1 MSSWKKVGSFSR
13 RSKFNYI
20 RAPDATV
27 DNASV
32 THTIGGQLDLG
43 EWSDASG
50 NTRELVIKNRIIN
63 VCDPSGPQDV
73 ATRAYVD
80 NFFANRGGIGGDSV
94 AQTLPGPQG
103 PRGPA
108 GVAGP
113 SGPSGP
119 PGPIGPR
126 GIQGEPG
133 PTGRDGAFVGRGDTG
148 AAGPPG
154 PTGTTGAVGP
164 QGGVGPTGARGIQ
177 GIQGSSGLLVYL
189 NPDGDSLNDVGIPD
203 SYLMSTTNVNFS
215 TRVLDFTVEAN
226 ETKPLVFFWNK
237 RTNITQAQ
245 TSIPGGEVWTLN
257 LFAKPVTSA
266 DIQNIEFKFKVFR
279 ITSTTQALATS
290 FILDTAGT
298 TMPPVNLPSN
308 VLSVGTVSD
317 GVRLNSNGI
326 ALYQMALQVPFT
338 DVSDPNTYLQV
349 QIYATNLDT
358 DRTHYCKLYFQ
369 NTNGGYTDPATGI
382 PSQSTYS
389 YLRTTFGAAGIQGAQ
404 GPAGAQGNTGPS
416 GPQGATGSQG
426 IQGIP
431 GNAGNQGP
439 PGIQGP
445 TGGAAGPK
453 QAIQYKHPITDVQAG
468 MQYFLFDASD
478 NNGTMYVPN
487 VVMKDSTRGSI
498 ITSHRIDVNDAN
510 DTSVAPVYLSS
521 GAYGSTNYTT
531 GFLTVGLKYESG
543 AGAGTVSKP
552 TTSSDVNFGFQTSY
566 GLQSVAGAT
575 ALGPTALYAYRL
587 SRRNGGSAYNTMEIL
602 QNGTRFNLNAD
613 RFLLSSSDGNTN
625 GAQYTLTD
633 IAAPVYNANSS
644 FMLST
649 QVGNNAPGDAYPVW
663 ISCHQGTGTY
673 GHTGA
678 MIKMKADE
686 IAFTGSVRFLKGMN
700 MTGATVNLDT
710 DVSGVV
716 NIGAQSS
723 YVNIGNGS
731 QITAISIGSGA
742 SSVPTTIDIGT
753 KTSGSI
759 NIGYSMSG
767 DLNLGTGISGGTV
780 NIGTGMTSDGTIN
793 IGTSAN
799 GGKSTIN
806 IGGPGDEVNVAGTL
820 TYINTTNLDIS
831 DNLIT
836 LNKGATAGST
846 TIRGAGI
853 QLTRKDGAGTTDTFP
868 GWVKTDTTNQA
879 RSWEIVPP
887 NHPVSAFAEIRNGL
901 AVCNI
906 PNASIT
912 DTKYPVVG
920 LKTTLTN
927 TDTSS
932 NIQNLVLHRD
942 GNVGI
947 GYADARDGSIANFPS
962 SLLHVESTAGNQIV
976 LGGGNDSNSTNYV
989 RTFLSSPTSENSSAI
1004 LVVGRGA
1011 NSGPRAT
1018 TASAITRGFQLAY
1031 VESDSAS
1038 SSTLTLAC
1046 TQSGTSF
1053 TTPNLTFFRS
1063 DGTALFTSNVCI
1075 DKKNYFR
1082 MYNTTFSVTSPTTNL
1097 TFEVDGSNGTVR
1109 SERGIIIGSMSQT
1122 TLGAT
1127 SRLDVYDTSNASVR
1141 LIGGANEMVVG
1152 SKSGSNEAFVST
1164 TKSQDLEFLTNNAY
1178 RMTIKSDGKVGIGTR
1193 APSTGYTLEI
1203 SGNTYISNT
1212 LDVSKNTNIF
1222 GNLGVTGSTK
1232 FYGITTVS
1240 NNFSV
1245 NGTTYLTGS
1254 TNITG
1259 NLGVTGNTKVS
1270 GNFEV
1275 TGSITTGST
1284 NITGTFGVGGN
1295 TNITGNLGITGG
1307 NINLIGNL
1315 GVTGN
1320 TNLIGNIGITGGNTN
1335 ITGNLGVTGNTNIT
1349 GNLGV
1354 GGNTNITGTLD
1365 VTGNAKINGSLTI
1378 QSPIVLSDASTRP
1391 TSSSKGTLRFNDTT
1405 NSAEIFD
1412 GSYWADVGYYA
1423 GLPLGAIIAYPSST
1437 IPNDTFLLCNGEEV
1451 NQSEYPDLYNLITTT
1466 YGVASSAKFKLPDI
1480 RGRVIVGKGSSPF
1493 DTLNNRGGTETE
1505 TLSISQIPSHSHD
1518 VPNLTVQA
1526 QVSTTVTSGQIQFQ
1540 GIRTSTDISG
1550 THTHTVSV
1558 VQGSS
1563 RQNQWGPGV
1572 QNVDTKGQEETAP
1585 NGAHSHTF
1593 TPSGNIVYS
1602 ALVSQGT
1609 ATGTATGAAT
1619 GNRGGSGSHN
1629 NLQPYIV
1636 LNYFIKAKKESKQYN
1651 TTLTSDIRVKR
1662 NITPVC
1668 PEEAINAI
1676 RLLQPKR
1683 YEYIDKNLSEFKH
1696 HVGFIAQEVKICI
1709 PESVRTKKEFIP
1721 NVYSMAKLTSSG
1733 PSGTAVLTSV
1743 QHPIA
1748 KLIRD
1753 ELLRTTDVILNTT
1766 HPSCLKGI
1774 KLKMFNKS
1782 KECFHVCCVE
1792 SIDDYNVLVEPLDA
1806 TTRAVLSSADYF
1818 VYGQEIEDYHYMN
1831 NDAVFSTLVS
1841 AFQALDKTCKRQ
1853 ELLINALI
1861 EKNNLKL

>member
-13 RSKFNYI
+13 RSKFNYV

-50 NTRELVIKNRIIN
+50 NTRELTIKNRIIN

-80 NFFANRGGIGGDSV
+80 NFFANRGGLGGDSV

-164 QGGVGPTGARGIQ
+164 QGTVGPTGARGVQ

-189 NPDGDSLNDVGIPD
+189 NPDGDSLSDVGIPD

-215 TRVLDFTVEAN
+215 TRVMDFTVEAN
-226 ETKPLVFFWNK
+226 ETKPLVFFWNT
-237 RTNITQAQ
+237 RYNITQAQ

-266 DIQNIEFKFKVFR
+266 DIQNIELKFKVFR
-279 ITSTTQALATS
+279 VTSTTQALATS

-308 VLSVGTVSD
+308 VLSVGTVST
-317 GVRLNSNGI
+317 GARLNSNGI
-326 ALYQMALQVPFT
+326 ALYQMALEVPFT

-369 NTNGGYTDPATGI
+369 NTNGGYTDPVTGI
-382 PSQSTYS
+382 TYPSTYS
-389 YLRTTFGAAGIQGAQ
+389 YVRTTFGAAGIQGAPGTQ
-404 GPAGAQGNTGPS
+404 GLQGNTGPS
-416 GPQGATGSQG
+416 GPRGFTGSQG
-426 IQGIP
+426 IQGIQ
-431 GNAGNQGP
+431 GDTGTQGP

-453 QAIQYKHPITDVQAG
+453 QAIQFKHPVTEVMAG
-468 MQYFLFDASD
+468 TQYFLFDASD

-487 VVMKDSTRGSI
+487 VVMKDSTRGSV
-498 ITSHRIDVNDAN
+498 ITSHRIDVNDVN
-510 DTSVAPVYLSS
+510 DTTVAPVYLSS
-521 GAYGSTNYTT
+521 GAYGSTNYST
-531 GFLTVGLKYESG
+531 GFLTVGMKYDSG

-552 TTSSDVNFGFQTSY
+552 STSSDINFGFQTSY
-566 GLQSVAGAT
+566 GLQSVAVGAA
-575 ALGPTALYAYRL
+575 ALGPSALYAYRL

-633 IAAPVYNANSS
+633 VAAPVYNAASS

-649 QVGNNAPGDAYPVW
+649 RVGTNAPGDAYPVW

-673 GHTGA
+673 GNTGA
-678 MIKMKADE
+678 MIKMKDDE
-686 IAFTGSVRFLKGMN
+686 IAFMGSVRFLKGMN

-710 DVSGVV
+710 DASGTV

-731 QITAISIGSGA
+731 QITAISIGNGA
-742 SSVPTTIDIGT
+742 SSVPTTIDIGA

-767 DLNLGTGISGGTV
+767 DLNLGTGASVANVNLGTGSLLANLNIGTGISTGTINV
-780 NIGTGMTSDGTIN
+780 GTGMTSNGTIN

-806 IGGPGDEVNVAGTL
+806 IGGPGDEVNVVGTL

-831 DNLIT
+831 DKLIT

-853 QLTRKDGAGTTDTFP
+853 QLTRKDGPGTTDTFP

-887 NHPVSAFAEIRNGL
+887 NHPVSAFAEIGNGL

-906 PNASIT
+906 TNANIT
-912 DTKYPVVG
+912 ETTFPVVG
-920 LKTTLTN
+920 LKTTL
-927 TDTSS
+927 S
-932 NIQNLVLHRD
+932 NPAIPNAQNLVLHRD

-947 GYADARDGSIANFPS
+947 GYADAREASIPNFPS

-976 LGGGNDSNSTNYV
+976 LGGGNDSGSTNYV
-989 RTFLSSPTSENSSAI
+989 RTFLSSPTSGNSRAI
-1004 LVVGRGA
+1004 LVVGRGSDA
-1011 NSGPRAT
+1011 GPRVTA
-1018 TASAITRGFQLAY
+1018 ASAITRGFRLAY

-1046 TQSGTSF
+1046 TQGGTSF
-1053 TTPNLTFFRS
+1053 ATPNLTFFRS
-1063 DGTALFTSNVCI
+1063 DGTALFTSNACI
-1075 DKKNYFR
+1075 DNSRFFR
-1082 MYNTTFSVTSPTTNL
+1082 MYNSTFSVTSPSVNL
-1097 TFEVDGSNGTVR
+1097 TFEVN
-1109 SERGIIIGSMSQT
+1109 
-1122 TLGAT
+1122 
-1127 SRLDVYDTSNASVR
+1127 
-1141 LIGGANEMVVG
+1141 
-1152 SKSGSNEAFVST
+1152 
-1164 TKSQDLEFLTNNAY
+1164 
-1178 RMTIKSDGKVGIGTR
+1178 
-1193 APSTGYTLEI
+1193 
-1203 SGNTYISNT
+1203 
-1212 LDVSKNTNIF
+1212 
-1222 GNLGVTGSTK
+1222 
-1232 FYGITTVS
+1232 
-1240 NNFSV
+1240 
-1245 NGTTYLTGS
+1245 
-1254 TNITG
+1254 
-1259 NLGVTGNTKVS
+1259 
-1270 GNFEV
+1270 
-1275 TGSITTGST
+1275 
-1284 NITGTFGVGGN
+1284 GGN
-1295 TNITGNLGITGG
+1295 GAMR
-1307 NINLIGNL
+1307 IGN
-1315 GVTGN
+1315 GAYVAA
-1320 TNLIGNIGITGGNTN
+1320 
-1335 ITGNLGVTGNTNIT
+1335 
-1349 GNLGV
+1349 
-1354 GGNTNITGTLD
+1354 D
-1365 VTGNAKINGSLTI
+1365 GNAGSLTLG
-1378 QSPIVLSDASTRP
+1378 SHIVLNADSSITPNTNSRP
-1391 TSSSKGTLRFNDTT
+1391 SGRRGLLRFNDST

-1423 GLPLGAIIAYPSST
+1423 GLPLGAIIAYPSDT
-1437 IPNDTFLLCNGEEV
+1437 APNDTFLLCNGAEV
-1451 NQSEYPDLYNLITTT
+1451 SRTT
-1466 YGVASSAKFKLPDI
+1466 YANLFALIGSTYGNGDGWSKFNLPNI
-1480 RGRVIVGKGSSPF
+1480 QGRTIVGKGAGSF
-1493 DTLNNRGGTETE
+1493 TALNQTGGAETVTLD
-1505 TLSISQIPSHSHD
+1505 ISQIPSHTHPVSI
-1518 VPNLTVQA
+1518 PSLTVQA
-1526 QVSTTVTSGQIQFQ
+1526 SVSSTFTGTESQSGA
-1540 GIRTSTDISG
+1540 G
-1550 THTHTVSV
+1550 T
-1558 VQGSS
+1558 
-1563 RQNQWGPGV
+1563 
-1572 QNVDTKGQEETAP
+1572 
-1585 NGAHSHTF
+1585 AHSHSITDPGHSHSYEDYLASNQNGNWSGSGYNIARSGVRTATSAQSTTGISLGQESSHTHAF
-1593 TPSGNIVYS
+1593 TPSGTVASQFQGGKTVASQTS
-1602 ALVSQGT
+1602 AE
-1609 ATGTATGAAT
+1609 A
-1619 GNRGGSGSHN
+1619 NGGSGSHN

-1636 LNYFIKAKKESKQYN
+1636 LNYFIKVTKESNRYN
-1651 TTLTSDIRVKR
+1651 TTLTSDIRVKC
-1662 NITPVC
+1662 NIN
-1668 PEEAINAI
+1668 AIDSKDAIEAI

-1683 YEYIDKNLSEFKH
+1683 YEYIDRNMSVFKQH
-1696 HVGFIAQEVKICI
+1696 IGFIAQEAKLCI
-1709 PESVRTKKEFIP
+1709 PECVHTKKEFIP
-1721 NVYSMAKLTSSG
+1721 NIYSMAKLTSSG
-1733 PSGTAVLTSV
+1733 PSGNAVLTSV

-1753 ELLRTTDVILNTT
+1753 DLLRTTDVILNTT
-1766 HPSCLKGI
+1766 HPSCLKDI

-1782 KECFHVCCVE
+1782 KECFYVCCVE
-1792 SIDDYNVLVEPLDA
+1792 SIDDYNILVEPLDA
-1806 TTRAVLSSADYF
+1806 TTTAVLLSADYF

>member
-43 EWSDASG
+43 EWSDASD
-50 NTRELVIKNRIIN
+50 NTRQLTIKNRIIN

-80 NFFANRGGIGGDSV
+80 NFFANKGGFGGDSV

-119 PGPIGPR
+119 AGPIGPR

-148 AAGPPG
+148 AAGPAG
-154 PTGTTGAVGP
+154 PTGTTGAAGP
-164 QGGVGPTGARGIQ
+164 QGSIGPTGARGVQ

-189 NPDGDSLNDVGIPD
+189 NPDGDSLSDVGIPD

-215 TRVLDFTVEAN
+215 TRVLDFTVEAS

-257 LFAKPVTSA
+257 LFAKPITSA
-266 DIQNIEFKFKVFR
+266 DIQNIELKFKVFR
-279 ITSTTQALATS
+279 VTSTTQALATS

-308 VLSVGTVSD
+308 VISVGTVST
-317 GVRLNSNGI
+317 GARLNSNGI
-326 ALYQMALQVPFT
+326 ALYQMALEVPFT

-369 NTNGGYTDPATGI
+369 NTNGGYTDTTTGLTY
-382 PSQSTYS
+382 SSTYS

-426 IQGIP
+426 IQGIQ
-431 GNAGNQGP
+431 GNTGTQGP

-445 TGGAAGPK
+445 TGAAAGPK
-453 QAIQYKHPITDVQAG
+453 QAIQYKHPVTEVMAG
-468 MQYFLFDASD
+468 TQYFLFDASD

-487 VVMKDSTRGSI
+487 VVMKDSTQGSV
-498 ITSHRIDVNDAN
+498 ITQHRIDVNDVN
-510 DTSVAPVYLSS
+510 DTTVAPVYLSS
-521 GAYGSTNYTT
+521 GAYGSTNYDR
-531 GFLTVGLKYESG
+531 GFLTVGLKYNSG

-552 TTSSDVNFGFQTSY
+552 ATSSDINFGFQTAY
-566 GLQSVAGAT
+566 GLQSVAVGAA
-575 ALGPTALYAYRL
+575 ALGPSALYAYRL

-633 IAAPVYNANSS
+633 VAAPVYNASSS

-649 QVGNNAPGDAYPVW
+649 RVGTNAVGDTYPVW

-673 GHTGA
+673 GNTGA
-678 MIKMKADE
+678 MIKMKEDE

-710 DVSGVV
+710 DASGTV
-716 NIGAQSS
+716 NIGAQAS

-731 QITAISIGSGA
+731 QITAISIGNGA
-742 SSVPTTIDIGT
+742 SSVPTTIDIGA

-767 DLNLGTGISGGTV
+767 DLNLGTGASVANVNLGTGIAGGTV
-780 NIGTGMTSDGTIN
+780 NVGTGMTSNGTIN

-806 IGGPGDEVNVAGTL
+806 IGGPGDEVNVVGTL
-820 TYINTTNLDIS
+820 TYINTTNLDVS

-836 LNKGATAGST
+836 LNKGATAGSA

-887 NHPVSAFAEIRNGL
+887 NHPVSAFAEIGNGL

-906 PNASIT
+906 TNANIT
-912 DTKYPVVG
+912 ETAFPVVG
-920 LKTTLTN
+920 LKTTL
-927 TDTSS
+927 S
-932 NIQNLVLHRD
+932 NPAIPNAQNLVLHRD

-976 LGGGNDSNSTNYV
+976 LGGGSDSSSTNYV
-989 RTFLSSPTSENSSAI
+989 RTFLSSPTSGNSRAI

-1011 NSGPRAT
+1011 DAGPRVTA
-1018 TASAITRGFQLAY
+1018 ASAITRGFRLAY
-1031 VESDSAS
+1031 VESDTAS

-1046 TQSGTSF
+1046 TQGGTSF

-1063 DGTALFTSNVCI
+1063 DGTALFTSNACI
-1075 DKKNYFR
+1075 DTSKYFR
-1082 MYNTTFSVTSPTTNL
+1082 MYNSTFSVTSPTTNL
-1097 TFEVDGSNGTVR
+1097 TFEVNGGNGAMR
-1109 SERGIIIGSMSQT
+1109 IG
-1122 TLGAT
+1122 
-1127 SRLDVYDTSNASVR
+1127 N
-1141 LIGGANEMVVG
+1141 GANVTADA
-1152 SKSGSNEAFVST
+1152 SG
-1164 TKSQDLEFLTNNAY
+1164 
-1178 RMTIKSDGKVGIGTR
+1178 
-1193 APSTGYTLEI
+1193 
-1203 SGNTYISNT
+1203 
-1212 LDVSKNTNIF
+1212 
-1222 GNLGVTGSTK
+1222 
-1232 FYGITTVS
+1232 
-1240 NNFSV
+1240 
-1245 NGTTYLTGS
+1245 
-1254 TNITG
+1254 
-1259 NLGVTGNTKVS
+1259 
-1270 GNFEV
+1270 
-1275 TGSITTGST
+1275 
-1284 NITGTFGVGGN
+1284 
-1295 TNITGNLGITGG
+1295 
-1307 NINLIGNL
+1307 
-1315 GVTGN
+1315 
-1320 TNLIGNIGITGGNTN
+1320 
-1335 ITGNLGVTGNTNIT
+1335 
-1349 GNLGV
+1349 
-1354 GGNTNITGTLD
+1354 
-1365 VTGNAKINGSLTI
+1365 GSLTLGSHI
-1378 QSPIVLSDASTRP
+1378 ILNSDSSITPNTSNRP
-1391 TSSSKGTLRFNDTT
+1391 AGRRGLLRFNDST

-1423 GLPLGAIIAYPSST
+1423 GLPLGAIIAYPSDSA
-1437 IPNDTFLLCNGEEV
+1437 PNDTSFKLCNGAAIDRTT
-1451 NQSEYPDLYNLITTT
+1451 YADLYALISTT
-1466 YGVASSAKFKLPDI
+1466 YGSGNGTTTFNLPNI
-1480 RGRVIVGKGSSPF
+1480 QGRTIVGKGTAGTF
-1493 DTLNNRGGTETE
+1493 TQLNQTGGTETV
-1505 TLSISQIPSHSHD
+1505 TLDTTQIPSHRHEIPATSVSGSGTITSNFIGSTGTTFIEGSHKHNVKD
-1518 VPNLTVQA
+1518 DGHDHSYNYGGSSNQQRVD
-1526 QVSTTVTSGQIQFQ
+1526 GYQ
-1540 GIRTSTDISG
+1540 GSSAYTGYVNKGYATILEDISG
-1550 THTHTVSV
+1550 AHFHYFIPAGNVSSTLNL
-1558 VQGSS
+1558 GSF
-1563 RQNQWGPGV
+1563 N
-1572 QNVDTKGQEETAP
+1572 TAKT
-1585 NGAHSHTF
+1585 NSEF
-1593 TPSGNIVYS
+1593 S
-1602 ALVSQGT
+1602 
-1609 ATGTATGAAT
+1609 
-1619 GNRGGSGSHN
+1619 GGSLSHN

-1636 LNYFIKAKKESKQYN
+1636 LNYFIKVQKDSIRYTNIENSNA
-1651 TTLTSDIRVKR
+1651 SDVRVKR
-1662 NITPVC
+1662 NIYPVNSD
-1668 PEEAINAI
+1668 EALNAI
-1676 RLLQPKR
+1676 RNLKPKR
-1683 YEYIDKNLSEFKH
+1683 YEYIDTRLSNFTTH
-1696 HVGFIAQEVKICI
+1696 IGFIAQEAKLCI
-1709 PESVRTKKEFIP
+1709 PESVCTKKDFIP
-1721 NVYSMAKLTSSG
+1721 NIYSMAKLTTISMDSML
-1733 PSGTAVLTSV
+1733 LTSI

-1748 KLIRD
+1748 KLIKS
-1753 ELLRTTDVILNTT
+1753 ELNKQKDTVNEQTMSIKNV
-1766 HPSCLKGI
+1766 
-1774 KLKMFNKS
+1774 KLKMFNRS
-1782 KECFHVCCVE
+1782 KECFYVCCIE
-1792 SIDDYNVLVEPLDA
+1792 SIDDYNIMIQPDSNYERQIV
-1806 TTRAVLSSADYF
+1806 SNDYF
-1818 VYGQEIEDYHYMN
+1818 VYGQEIDDYHYIN
-1831 NDAVFSTLVS
+1831 NNTVFSTLIS
-1841 AFQALDKTCKRQ
+1841 AFQALDDKVKFQ
-1853 ELLINALI
+1853 QKMI
-1861 EKNNLKL
+1861 EKILAKINI